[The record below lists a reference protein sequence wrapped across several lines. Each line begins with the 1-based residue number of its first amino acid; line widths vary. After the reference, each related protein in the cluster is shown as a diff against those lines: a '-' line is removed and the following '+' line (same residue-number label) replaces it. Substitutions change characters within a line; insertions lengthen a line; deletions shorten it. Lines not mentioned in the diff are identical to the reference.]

1 MYPHRFRHQHTSIRG
16 VKCFFFISRCCLN
29 EPNTNRDYH
38 LRFAHWMVHSTI
50 SSSAQRS
57 RSTTAPSSVS
67 PAKPST
73 ISTGQL
79 QTLLPFHLPP
89 IKLVVS
95 QRSYGLLGLGYLI
108 LRPVSHLDAFSGYP
122 FRRSLLGSAVGT
134 TTDTRALR
142 PPRSSRTRGSSS
154 QIPIAHS
161 G

>member
-1 MYPHRFRHQHTSIRG
+1 VDPHRFRHQHTPCFRSVFCFLLTLVVSQRVQYQHDIRLHSRTG
-16 VKCFFFISRCCLN
+16 WFVFQTISCFFQRGH
-29 EPNTNRDYH
+29 NRPF
-38 LRFAHWMVHSTI
+38 LRIT
-50 SSSAQRS
+50 
-57 RSTTAPSSVS
+57 
-67 PAKPST
+67 AKPST

-95 QRSYGLLGLGYLI
+95 QRSYDLLDLGYLI

-122 FRRSLLGSAVGT
+122 FRRSLLGYAVGT

-154 QIPIAHS
+154 QIPNAHS